1 MEVINYEKTYT
12 IRFAF
17 FIGGEFYRLY
27 YIKR

>member
-17 FIGGEFYRLY
+17 FTGGEFYRLY